1 MSNKKKKQSAQPGEL
16 MVCNN
21 AKARHNYQVEERLEA
36 GMVLVGSEV
45 KSLRMRRANLD
56 GSYATIDGGEIF
68 LHKMNIASYEY
79 ASVFGHEPKR
89 SRKLL
94 LHKRQIERLIGKL
107 SVRGYTLIPLRVYF
121 KNRRAKVELGIAKGL
136 KTGDTREDI
145 KRRIDLKEARTAMG
159 RGKR

>member
-1 MSNKKKKQSAQPGEL
+1 

-89 SRKLL
+89 TRKLL
-94 LHKRQIERLIGKL
+94 LHRRQIERLIGKL

-121 KNRRAKVELGIAKGL
+121 KNGRAKVELGIAKGV